1 MRYVTL
7 IRLGSPALKT
17 VAITLTIPYNGEEFE
32 FLAPEWRGLARRA
45 AAAGEGYVARDDR
58 MVAQVF
64 EKE

>member
-7 IRLGSPALKT
+7 TRIGSPALKT
-17 VAITLTIPYNGEEFE
+17 VAITIPYNGDEFE

-45 AAAGEGYVARDDR
+45 AAAGEGCVVRDDR

>member
-7 IRLGSPALKT
+7 TRIGSPALKT
-17 VAITLTIPYNGEEFE
+17 VAITIPYNGDEFE
-32 FLAPEWRGLARRA
+32 FLDPAWRGLARSA
-45 AAAGEGYVARDDR
+45 AAHEAQIVREDR